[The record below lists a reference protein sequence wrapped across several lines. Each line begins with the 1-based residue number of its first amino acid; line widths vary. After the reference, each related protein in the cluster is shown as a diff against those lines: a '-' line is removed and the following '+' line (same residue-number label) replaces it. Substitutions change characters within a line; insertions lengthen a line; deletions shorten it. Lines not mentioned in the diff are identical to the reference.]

1 MSFMAGQILYEVVIV
16 GMSIHLLVCIY
27 LLSQLWPEN
36 LLGPTDISRDG
47 KTSRALCGL
56 LPKPNRMLQACQ
68 GMSYSVSR
76 EGRIIL
82 YSLTMK
88 WKQIQG
94 HEDLFAR
101 TPWPFTFQ
109 SQPRKQADLLLS
121 FLIVCKV
128 GLHSHLRKIPCIE
141 LVFIFKIV
149 FLFKIRLMQIFTER
163 KLLQMSK
170 SEEQFYFVRQVSM
183 FFGDLSK
190 MHTQIYYLSQN
201 LFYVKLQL
209 KMARIF

>member
-1 MSFMAGQILYEVVIV
+1 MSFMAGQALYEVVIV

-27 LLSQLWPEN
+27 LLSQLSPEN

-56 LPKPNRMLQACQ
+56 LPKPSRMLQACQ
-68 GMSYSVSR
+68 GMSYSVPR

-101 TPWPFTFQ
+101 TP
-109 SQPRKQADLLLS
+109 
-121 FLIVCKV
+121 
-128 GLHSHLRKIPCIE
+128 
-141 LVFIFKIV
+141 
-149 FLFKIRLMQIFTER
+149 
-163 KLLQMSK
+163 
-170 SEEQFYFVRQVSM
+170 
-183 FFGDLSK
+183 
-190 MHTQIYYLSQN
+190 
-201 LFYVKLQL
+201 
-209 KMARIF
+209 